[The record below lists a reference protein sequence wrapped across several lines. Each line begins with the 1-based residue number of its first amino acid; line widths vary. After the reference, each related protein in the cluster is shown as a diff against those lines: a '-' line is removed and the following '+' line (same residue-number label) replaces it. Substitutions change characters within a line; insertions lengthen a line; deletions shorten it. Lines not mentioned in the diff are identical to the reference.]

1 MDAYTQV
8 GEREPCGFSIILFFL
23 LLPFN
28 TKMGIASI
36 YMVEGMAAPSSARH
50 IQNYWM

>member
-8 GEREPCGFSIILFFL
+8 GERTLWFFDSSFF

-28 TKMGIASI
+28 TEMGIASI